1 MESFEV
7 EIVPI
12 EKGRRKRAI
21 DLIHDVFMKY
31 EAPDYSS
38 EGIELFQKT
47 SIHNQG
53 FLDKLEMYGAYQGKH
68 LIGVIATRSNG
79 SHIALFFVN
88 GKYHRQGIGRKLF
101 QVVVENCAATEITVN
116 SSPFAV
122 DVYHHLGFV
131 DTDYEMNVNG
141 LRFTPMK
148 FTKFDEKNLEPKKTN
163 LKADLSIEDK

>member
-1 MESFEV
+1 MEGFEL
-7 EIVPI
+7 EIIPI
-12 EKGRRKRAI
+12 EKGGRESAI
-21 DLIHDVFMKY
+21 DLIRDVFMKY

-38 EGIELFQKT
+38 EGIEMFQKT
-47 SIHNQG
+47 AIHNQN

-68 LIGVIATRSNG
+68 LLGVIATRSHG

-88 GKYHRQGIGRKLF
+88 GKHHRQGIGRKLF

-122 DVYHHLGFV
+122 EVYRHLGFA
-131 DTDYEMNVNG
+131 DTDNEHNATG

-148 FTKFDEKNLEPKKTN
+148 FTKYEQKKEVTN
-163 LKADLSIEDK
+163 A